1 MDVGKNDWRSSVFF
15 HPTSRANI
23 GDAVSILHSSEEE
36 RLEITSN
43 ITGSWQGKLRNQYL
57 KCFKV
62 LNRKKSIFVTYY
74 FFYKKIFENFTHI
87 HAHKKYLGH
96 ICSWLLTPRV
106 LLEIHF
112 PSKFMSSIFYNPLNP
127 ISTSHMHMD
136 VVSPTEAYAI
146 LQWTMSPNKN
156 DSSHPLADTSCE

>member
-1 MDVGKNDWRSSVFF
+1 MTGDQVFSSIQHQEQILGMLSLFFTLQRKKDWKSLL
-15 HPTSRANI
+15 TSLDLGRANSGTNI
-23 GDAVSILHSSEEE
+23 WNASKSSTEKKY
-36 RLEITSN
+36 IC
-43 ITGSWQGKLRNQYL
+43 YL
-57 KCFKV
+57 
-62 LNRKKSIFVTYY
+62 L

-87 HAHKKYLGH
+87 YAHKKYLGH

-127 ISTSHMHMD
+127 ISTAHMHMD

-156 DSSHPLADTSCE
+156 DSPHPLADTSCE